1 MKRVLLLLS
10 LLMICPN
17 DAEARSRPSGHNGP
31 LKVTIEGPSDLGH
44 LETYLTLEQ
53 WFCNFTAKPTGGR
66 PPYRYEWTAS
76 DGGSYSG
83 QTGRYYPTA
92 LGNQWVQVKVTD
104 KNDESVTLKKD
115 IMVHE
120 RLEILSAQASQAD
133 QGPEFLIAEHTNDT
147 DQPQE
152 WGNALT
158 ATTAINA
165 GTATSA
171 TKLTTARNIN
181 GVSFNGS
188 QDITIT
194 ATPGAHTHAAT
205 DVTGFGILGHSDN
218 LAQHSIEEVVFELKK
233 SPQPLCAQFQTIV
246 RFFCRL

>member
-1 MKRVLLLLS
+1 
-10 LLMICPN
+10 MICPN

-53 WFCNFTAKPTGGR
+53 WFCTFTAKPTGGR

-158 ATTAINA
+158 ATAEVTV
-165 GTATSA
+165 G
-171 TKLTTARNIN
+171 LT
-181 GVSFNGS
+181 
-188 QDITIT
+188 
-194 ATPGAHTHAAT
+194 
-205 DVTGFGILGHSDN
+205 VTGGLDTNAVASKVGASYTSTETVTHSHETTTPLIIAPGQTGYYWGTKGTN
-218 LAQHSIEEVVFELKK
+218 VVDGEAKQWNTCSEGASGSYQKREPPYIKTRSSL
-233 SPQPLCAQFQTIV
+233 SD
-246 RFFCRL
+246 